1 MVFFRTITIFG
12 LIVGFFV
19 IGLSG
24 CTSKT
29 DAFTLKANQE
39 RWFCTPLGED
49 DWTCQ
54 ESSRDFEQLEQ
65 HNKRAQ
71 SEPEQKLES
80 SDTDTSSV
88 SSTFVV
94 KGATRELEQGAERLS
109 NQEVSAQDSS
119 SQENSSQENSSQENS
134 SQEIPVQETPVQK
147 AVPAQL
153 EGAEFKSESASSS
166 NADRSNDEHNGSWPV
181 AISPWVVQ
189 LGAYG
194 SMAAADELVQKVG
207 KGEVF
212 KTQVKGRFYFTVVVT
227 GFSQKFEAEQSAR
240 EIETRPLGISPW
252 VRQGASLQ
260 KFLVD

>member
-29 DAFTLKANQE
+29 GAFTLKANQE

-119 SQENSSQENSSQENS
+119 SQENSSQE
-134 SQEIPVQETPVQK
+134 IPVQETPVQK
-147 AVPAQL
+147 AVPAKL
-153 EGAEFKSESASSS
+153 ENAKLKPESASSS
-166 NADRSNDEHNGSWPV
+166 NVDRSNDEHNGSGPV

-194 SMAAADELVQKVG
+194 SLAAADELVQKVG

-240 EIETRPLGISPW
+240 EIETRPLGLSPW

-260 KFLVD
+260 KILVD